1 MCRRLFV
8 AALLF
13 CSAAAFA
20 QSTHDFGFIRSQN
33 IAVHS
38 QNEQLFLFPWA
49 GGINSVKGAE
59 FDLNNDGVND
69 LLLFEKHGNRLLP
82 FLNLGLEDNV
92 AYVYAPEY
100 RHFFPDL
107 HNWVIFKDYNGDGKT
122 DIFTYGL
129 AGITVYE
136 NISTEEEIHFQLVT
150 EQLQSYYYNGYTNLY
165 TSPDDYLAIEDIDG
179 DGDLDILNF
188 WILGKYVHYHRNYS
202 MESYGD
208 ADHFDFR
215 LEDECW
221 GHFEEGGE
229 SNAII
234 LNSACGQKD
243 EPTRHVG
250 STLLVYDFDNNG
262 LKDLLLGDI
271 DYPNLVLLLNGGTL
285 QDAWMTSVDTLFPT
299 TSEPVWLY
307 SMPVVGFVDVDNDVR
322 DELLVSPSDPS
333 LTKSQDHHSLWL
345 YRYDEGAEQYRKVT
359 EDFLQ
364 NQMIDVGS
372 GAMPVLYD
380 WNGDGLTDLFVANY
394 GSYDSSRLIN
404 GFLTSYYSSSISYFR
419 NVGTMTNPVFQQ
431 VTDDFGNL
439 KRYGYTA
446 LCPAFGDV
454 DGDGRTDLLCGIS
467 DGTLLYFR
475 NLGDTLPEFAPPAPN
490 YAGIDVGD
498 FATPQLFDLDR
509 DGYPDLLVGNRRG
522 RISYYRNVAPSGDFD
537 FQYVTDTLGGIDVR
551 DADVSFFGYCVPRFF
566 RNAQDETVLFCG
578 TEQGDIVYYDLIDN
592 NLSGTFR
599 RKEVALNETV
609 GESLYPIA
617 EGIRSAPAVADLN
630 GDGYPDLL
638 VGNYAGGLSLL
649 MGTIPPLLAI
659 TEPTLPSQPL
669 KVYPN
674 PTSASVT
681 VVLPPETC
689 NLTPEIRVF
698 DVYGRLFD
706 IVETCHG
713 ASLQIDLSHYAPG
726 VYFVNVYQGQQ
737 MSHGAKVVK
746 VGY

>member
-1 MCRRLFV
+1 MFRRLFV

-13 CSAAAFA
+13 GYAAAFA
-20 QSTHDFGFIRSQN
+20 QSTHDFGFVRSQN

-38 QNEQLFLFPWA
+38 MSEQLFSFPWA
-49 GGINSVKGAE
+49 GGINSVKCAE
-59 FDLNNDGVND
+59 FDLDNDGIND
-69 LLLFEKHGNRLLP
+69 LILFEKHGNRLLT
-82 FLNLGLEDNV
+82 FSNLGLQDSV
-92 AYVYAPEY
+92 AYFYAPAY
-100 RHFFPDL
+100 RRFFPDL
-107 HNWVIFKDYNGDGKT
+107 HNWVVFKDYNGDGKT

-136 NISTEEEIHFQLVT
+136 NVSLGENIQFQLVT

-202 MESYGD
+202 METYGD
-208 ADHFDFR
+208 SEHLDFR

-229 SNAII
+229 SNTII

-271 DYPNLVLLLNGGTL
+271 DYPNLVLLLNGGTPL
-285 QDAWMTSVDTLFPT
+285 DAQMISVDTLFPT
-299 TSEPVWLY
+299 QSEPVWLY
-307 SMPVVGFVDVDNDVR
+307 SMPAASFVDVDNDGR

-333 LTKSQDHHSLWL
+333 LTKSQDHQSLWL
-345 YRYDEGAEQYRKVT
+345 YRYDEGTEQYRRVA

-372 GAMPVLYD
+372 GAVPVLYD

-394 GSYDSSRLIN
+394 GSYDSSRVIN
-404 GFLTSYYSSSISYFR
+404 GFLTSYYSSSISYFQ
-419 NVGTMTNPVFQQ
+419 NVGSQTNPVFRQ
-431 VTDDFGNL
+431 VTDNFGNL

-454 DGDGRTDLLCGIS
+454 DCDGRTDLLCGIG

-498 FATPQLFDLDR
+498 YATPQLFDLDR
-509 DGYPDLLVGNRRG
+509 DGRPDLLVGNRRG
-522 RISYYRNVAPSGDFD
+522 RITYYRNTAPYGGFD
-537 FQYVTDTLGGIDVR
+537 FQYVTDTLGGVDVR

-566 RNAQDETVLFCG
+566 RNPQNETVLFCG
-578 TEQGDIVYYDLIDN
+578 SEQGDIIYYDLIDN

-599 RKEVALNETV
+599 RKEAALNETV
-609 GESLYPIA
+609 GEALCSIA
-617 EGIRSAPAVADLN
+617 EGTRSVPAVADLS

-638 VGNYAGGLSLL
+638 VGNYAGGLSLF
-649 MGTIPPLLAI
+649 MGTVPPPLAI
-659 TEPTLPSQPL
+659 AEPRLPSQPL

-674 PTSASVT
+674 PTEGTVS
-681 VVLPPETC
+681 VVLPTVPC
-689 NLTPEIRVF
+689 NLSPEIRVF
-698 DVYGRLFD
+698 DVFGKLLS
-706 IVETCHG
+706 VEETSQG

-726 VYFVNVYQGQQ
+726 IYFVNVYQGQHILH
-737 MSHGAKVVK
+737 SSKVVK
-746 VGY
+746 IAR

>member
-1 MCRRLFV
+1 M
-8 AALLF
+8 
-13 CSAAAFA
+13 S
-20 QSTHDFGFIRSQN
+20 
-33 IAVHS
+33 
-38 QNEQLFLFPWA
+38 EQLFSFPWS
-49 GGINSVKGAE
+49 GGINSVKAAP
-59 FDLNNDGVND
+59 FDLDQDGVAD
-69 LLLFEKHGNRLLP
+69 LILFEKHGNRLLP
-82 FLNLGLEDNV
+82 FLNIGLEDSV
-92 AYVYAPEY
+92 AYIYASEY
-100 RHFFPDL
+100 CHFFPEL
-107 HNWVIFKDYNGDGKT
+107 HNWVVFKDYNDDGRT

-136 NISTEEEIHFQLVT
+136 NVSVDDEIRFQLVT

-202 MESYGD
+202 METYGD
-208 ADHFDFR
+208 ADHFDYR

-229 SNAII
+229 SNAIL

-243 EPTRHVG
+243 EPSRHVG
-250 STLLVYDFDNNG
+250 STLLVYDFDGNG

-271 DYPNLVLLLNGGTL
+271 DYPNLVLLLNGGTP
-285 QDAWMTSVDTLFPT
+285 QDAWMTSADTLFPT
-299 TSEPVWLY
+299 PSEPVWLY
-307 SMPVVGFVDVDNDVR
+307 SMPVVGFVDVDNDDR

-364 NQMIDVGS
+364 DQMVDVGS

-404 GFLTSYYSSSISYFR
+404 GFLTSYYSSSISYFQ
-419 NVGTMTNPVFQQ
+419 NVGNQTNPVFRQ

-446 LCPAFGDV
+446 LYPTFGDV
-454 DGDGRTDLLCGIS
+454 DGDGRTDLLCGVS

-498 FATPQLFDLDR
+498 FSTPQLFDLDR
-509 DGYPDLLVGNRRG
+509 DGRPDLLVGNRRG
-522 RISYYRNVAPSGDFD
+522 RIAHYRNTASYGNFD
-537 FQYVTDTLGGIDVR
+537 FQYVTDTLGGVDVR
-551 DADVSFFGYCVPRFF
+551 DAETSFFGYCIPRFF
-566 RNAQDETVLFCG
+566 RNAQEQTVLFCG
-578 TEQGDIVYYDLIDN
+578 TEQGDIVYYDLIDD
-592 NLSGTFR
+592 NLSGMFR
-599 RKEVALNETV
+599 RKEASLNETV
-609 GESLYPIA
+609 GESLHPIV
-617 EGIRSAPAVADLN
+617 EGIRSAPAVADLD

-649 MGTIPPLLAI
+649 MGTVPPPLAVA
-659 TEPTLPSQPL
+659 ESTLPSYLL

-674 PTSASVT
+674 PTKGSVT
-681 VVLPPETC
+681 VELSPETC
-689 NLTPEIRVF
+689 DPSFEIRVF
-698 DVYGRLFD
+698 DVYGKLLSV
-706 IVETCHG
+706 VETFHET
-713 ASLQIDLSHYAPG
+713 SLQIDLSHYATG

-737 MSHGAKVVK
+737 MLQGSKVVK

>member
-1 MCRRLFV
+1 MFRRLFV

-13 CSAAAFA
+13 GYAAAFA
-20 QSTHDFGFIRSQN
+20 QSTHDFGFVRSQN

-38 QNEQLFLFPWA
+38 MSEQRYSFPWA
-49 GGINSVKGAE
+49 GGINSVKCAE
-59 FDLNNDGVND
+59 FDLDNDGIND
-69 LLLFEKHGNRLLP
+69 LILFEKHGNRLLT
-82 FLNLGLEDNV
+82 FLNLGLQDSV
-92 AYVYAPEY
+92 AYFYAPAY
-100 RHFFPDL
+100 RRFFPDL
-107 HNWVIFKDYNGDGKT
+107 HNWVVFKDYNGDGKT

-136 NISTEEEIHFQLVT
+136 NVSLGENIQFQLVT

-202 MESYGD
+202 METYGD
-208 ADHFDFR
+208 SEHLDFR

-229 SNAII
+229 SNTII

-250 STLLVYDFDNNG
+250 STLLVYDFDSNG

-271 DYPNLVLLLNGGTL
+271 DYPNLVLLLNGGTPL
-285 QDAWMTSVDTLFPT
+285 DAQMISVDTLFPT
-299 TSEPVWLY
+299 QSEPVWLY
-307 SMPVVGFVDVDNDVR
+307 SMPVASFVDVDNDGR

-333 LTKSQDHHSLWL
+333 LTKSQDHQSLWL
-345 YRYDEGAEQYRKVT
+345 YRYDEGTEQYRRVA

-372 GAMPVLYD
+372 GAVPVLYD

-394 GSYDSSRLIN
+394 GSYDSSRVIN
-404 GFLTSYYSSSISYFR
+404 GFLTSYYSSSISYFQ
-419 NVGTMTNPVFQQ
+419 NVGSQTNPVFRQ
-431 VTDDFGNL
+431 VTDNFGNL

-454 DGDGRTDLLCGIS
+454 DCDGRTDLLCGIG

-498 FATPQLFDLDR
+498 YATPQLFDLDR
-509 DGYPDLLVGNRRG
+509 DGRPDLLVGNRRG
-522 RISYYRNVAPSGDFD
+522 RITYYRNTAPYGGFD
-537 FQYVTDTLGGIDVR
+537 FQYVTDTLGGVDVR

-566 RNAQDETVLFCG
+566 RNPQNETVLFCG
-578 TEQGDIVYYDLIDN
+578 SEQGDIIYYDLIDN

-599 RKEVALNETV
+599 RKEAALNETV
-609 GESLYPIA
+609 GEALCSIA
-617 EGIRSAPAVADLN
+617 EGTRSVPAVADLS

-638 VGNYAGGLSLL
+638 VGNYAGGLSLF
-649 MGTIPPLLAI
+649 MGTVPPPLAI
-659 TEPTLPSQPL
+659 AEPRLPSQPL

-674 PTSASVT
+674 PTEGTVS
-681 VVLPPETC
+681 VVLPTVPC
-689 NLTPEIRVF
+689 NLSPEIRVF
-698 DVYGRLFD
+698 DVFGKLLS
-706 IVETCHG
+706 VEETSQG

-726 VYFVNVYQGQQ
+726 IYFVNVYQGQHILH
-737 MSHGAKVVK
+737 SSKVVK
-746 VGY
+746 IAR